1 MGYAGGGGL
10 NQGDR
15 QLNWRG
21 GGKAGGGEVAMLS
34 AAAEETDRQQ
44 VFR

>member
-21 GGKAGGGEVAMLS
+21 GGTAGGGEVAMLS
-34 AAAEETDRQQ
+34 AAAEDITKTTSI
-44 VFR
+44 